1 MPARPPTCNVSAL
14 SRSTRDKF
22 RYFAWPR
29 IVTGA
34 DRSESRKVGKKGGER
49 AQWGEENRIVPW
61 KQGFLCVPPD
71 GIKLIL
77 SLS

>member
-1 MPARPPTCNVSAL
+1 M
-14 SRSTRDKF
+14 
-22 RYFAWPR
+22 
-29 IVTGA
+29 TGA
-34 DRSESRKVGKKGGER
+34 DRSESRKVGKKGGGR

-77 SLS
+77 SLLRGGEREEDINLAFT